1 MDVTDFTA
9 ELLALGEP
17 THFEP
22 ACARL
27 RNDLFAQLAEHGFRS
42 IALETDRVA
51 ALDGGFS
58 HDLGE
63 VAANR
68 QLLDW
73 LREYNETAEEPLACH
88 GFDAPAEMFSAPS
101 PRTYLE
107 HVRDYLGFDADIAAL
122 TGDDERWSRS
132 EAILDPDRSPGA
144 AAEAREL
151 RVIADDLLVALH
163 AQAPRLDTA
172 WWRAQANATA
182 GRGLLRYHAASARP
196 GDRDTRI
203 ARLAGMRAVLMAENL
218 LDIRAIEARR
228 GPTLVFAHNGHLQR
242 SGSGTGAIVGAL
254 LGERYAFIAGSL
266 GHSEAIGLGEP
277 APDTYEGLLQ
287 HGTKTWKLT
296 ADLPAGR
303 KRTDTKPERGYFG
316 LDADVLDGAAAV
328 WHIA

>member
-1 MDVTDFTA
+1 MDIADFTA

-22 ACARL
+22 AFARL
-27 RNDLFAQLAEHGFRS
+27 RNDLFARLAAHGFRS

-63 VAANR
+63 VPANR
-68 QLLDW
+68 ELLQW
-73 LREYNETAEEPLACH
+73 LREYNETAGEPLTWH
-88 GFDAPAEMFSAPS
+88 GFDAPMEMFSAPS

-107 HVRDYLGFDADIAAL
+107 HARDYLGLDVDIAAL
-122 TGDDERWSRS
+122 AGDDERWSRS
-132 EAILDPDRSPGA
+132 EAILDPAASPGA
-144 AAEAREL
+144 SPEAREL
-151 RVIADDLLVALH
+151 RVLADDLLVALR
-163 AQAPRLDTA
+163 ARAPRPDAA
-172 WWRAQANATA
+172 WRRAEVHAIA

-203 ARLAGMRAVLMAENL
+203 ARLAGLRAVLMAENL
-218 LDIRAIEARR
+218 LDIRAVEAGR

-242 SGSGTGAIVGAL
+242 SGAGAGAIVGAL
-254 LGERYAFIAGSL
+254 LGDRYAFVAGSL
-266 GHSEAIGLGEP
+266 GHSAALGLGEP
-277 APDTYEGLLQ
+277 APDTYEGRLQ
-287 HGTKTWKLT
+287 QGTKTWRL
-296 ADLPAGR
+296 AEVPAGR

-316 LDADVLDGAAAV
+316 LDRDVLDGAAAV

>member
-1 MDVTDFTA
+1 MDLADFTA

-27 RNDLFAQLAEHGFRS
+27 RNDLFARLAEHGFRS

-68 QLLDW
+68 QLLAW
-73 LREYNETAEEPLACH
+73 LREYNETAGEPLACH
-88 GFDAPAEMFSAPS
+88 GFDAPMEMFSAPS
-101 PRTYLE
+101 PRPYLE

-122 TGDDERWSRS
+122 TGEDERWSRS
-132 EAILDPDRSPGA
+132 EAILDPARSPGA
-144 AAEAREL
+144 TAEARAL
-151 RVIADDLLVALH
+151 RVIADDLLVALQ
-163 AQAPRLDTA
+163 ARAPRLDAA
-172 WWRAQANATA
+172 WWRARANATA

-203 ARLAGMRAVLMAENL
+203 ARLAGLRAVLMAENL

-242 SGSGTGAIVGAL
+242 TGPGAGAIVGAL
-254 LGERYAFIAGSL
+254 LGERYAFVAGSL
-266 GHSEAIGLGEP
+266 GHSDAIGLGEP
-277 APDTYEGLLQ
+277 APDTYEGVLQ
-287 HGTKTWKLT
+287 QDTKTWRL
-296 ADLPAGR
+296 AAVPDGR
-303 KRTDTKPERGYFG
+303 KRTDTKPDRGYFG